1 MAGVEADGYRYEAC
15 LSHAII
21 EFHVEAEKGLTP
33 LTWCSL
39 GGSKT
44 GHVMP
49 LRRMAR
55 KLSGIGNT
63 LQEQCKYVQWLG
75 ANSEHHFVWM
85 CEKNNM
91 GVMEASYWKKRAILM
106 EQARHYGMQLCRA
119 FFRELAVREHLP
131 PKEAG
136 RLPQTVLELVESF
149 LNF

>member
-1 MAGVEADGYRYEAC
+1 MAGVEADGYRYEAS

-91 GVMEASYWKKRAILM
+91 DVMEASYWKKRAILM